1 MSDEIFEPI
10 PNRFNGSCFGC
21 STENPAGLQM
31 TFKAGKE
38 TVVSEIQIPKH
49 LCGWNNLVH
58 GGVLTTIL
66 DEIMSWTAIHFLRKL
81 VMTKNLNVTFL
92 KSVLVGDCVK
102 AVGRIKKKN
111 NEKEVVMEG
120 LIIDQNGREC
130 VKAEANF
137 ALLSPKIANRLGI
150 SEDEYPEG
158 FE

>member
-1 MSDEIFEPI
+1 MSDEILEPI

-21 STENPAGLQM
+21 SSENPVGLQM
-31 TFKAGKE
+31 TFKAGRD
-38 TVVSEIQIPKH
+38 TVVSEVKIPKH

-81 VMTKNLNVTFL
+81 VMTKNLNVTFQ
-92 KSVLVGDCVK
+92 KSVLVEDHVK

-111 NEKEVVMEG
+111 NEKEVVIEG
-120 LIIDQNGREC
+120 LILDKNGREC

>member
-1 MSDEIFEPI
+1 MSDEVLESI
-10 PNRFNGSCFGC
+10 PNQFNGSCFGC
-21 STENPAGLQM
+21 SKENPVGLQM

-38 TVVSEIQIPKH
+38 IVVSDVKVPKH

-66 DEIMSWTAIHFLRKL
+66 DEVMSWTAIHFLRKL
-81 VMTKNLNVTFL
+81 VMTKNLKVTFL
-92 KSVLVGDCVK
+92 KSVLVEDCVK
-102 AVGRIKKKN
+102 AIGRIKKKN

-120 LIIDQNGREC
+120 LILDQKGREC

-137 ALLSPKIANRLGI
+137 ALLSPKIAKRLGI

-158 FE
+158 FK